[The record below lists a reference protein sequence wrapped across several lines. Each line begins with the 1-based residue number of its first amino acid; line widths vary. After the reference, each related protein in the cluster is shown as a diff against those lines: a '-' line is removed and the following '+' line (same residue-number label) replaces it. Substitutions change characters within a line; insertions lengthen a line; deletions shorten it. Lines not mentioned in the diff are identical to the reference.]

1 MAVLFWK
8 IRFPFHAKHFE
19 SARRFKYVHIVTVA
33 VGLFVPTV
41 PIIAQFIV
49 GGSKEAFSQSR
60 YPPILCGGQNRDIAF
75 YGVALPIMLL
85 LQVGV
90 TLLIVIFWGIHK
102 VCVM

>member
-8 IRFPFHAKHFE
+8 ISFPFHAKHFE

-49 GGSKEAFSQSR
+49 GGSKGAFRQTR
-60 YPPILCGGQNRDIAF
+60 YPPFLCDGQSKDIAF
-75 YGVALPIMLL
+75 YGVALPIVLL
-85 LQVGV
+85 LQVGF
-90 TLLIVIFWGIHK
+90 TLLIVIFWVIHK